1 MSSQFDDERPQKM
14 LDLFAGLQ
22 AEFLAQL
29 TALVVKAVIVLVL
42 VDHPDTILRK
52 AEAKQAA
59 QVEVESR
66 KIGIVLPQVIDHPE
80 TGLVDDILDI
90 RKGILR
96 IRIDDDIFL
105 ELFVEQGRFS
115 FVEPGVVD
123 ERLTLRADS

>member
-1 MSSQFDDERPQKM
+1 M

-22 AEFLAQL
+22 AELLAQL
-29 TALVVKAVIVLVL
+29 AALVVKAVIVLVL
-42 VDHPDTILRK
+42 VDHPDAILRK

-66 KIGIVLPQVIDHPE
+66 KIGIVLPQVVDHSE

-96 IRIDDDIFL
+96 IRIDDNVFL

-115 FVEPGVVD
+115 
-123 ERLTLRADS
+123 L